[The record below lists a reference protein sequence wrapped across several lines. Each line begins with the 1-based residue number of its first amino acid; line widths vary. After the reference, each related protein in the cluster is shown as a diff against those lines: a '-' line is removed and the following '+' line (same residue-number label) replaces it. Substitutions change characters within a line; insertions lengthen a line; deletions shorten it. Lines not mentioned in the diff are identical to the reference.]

1 MFFLLYVLNGVKSPE
16 VLGFRFFHWVVD
28 MQNDAEVESSRLRAT
43 RESPHVA
50 DTPEPIVFDLGI
62 RRNLD
67 EYPADIQPH
76 LQTRQPIHTVP
87 DASESLRNGG
97 LEPSDVDIVVLSHV
111 HYDHVGDPREFT
123 SAQFMVGY
131 GTRHL
136 LQHGMK
142 YHSAAKFEKDLLP
155 PDRTIELPEP
165 EQKRSHA
172 KPIENSCLPTHG
184 LDTLIRG
191 IQHRWKAFGPFP
203 NAMDLF
209 GDGSIYI
216 VDSPGHL
223 PGHLN
228 LLARIGDASW
238 VYLAGDA
245 CHHPRILHGETG
257 MATWMENDMHVCIH
271 SDKSLAEDTVQRIAK
286 LMREGIRGGDQRL
299 PQAQAKA
306 ATMQLHDETL
316 LTPNAAF
323 MTGEWVSGPTLFEVQ
338 DPATWQTIA
347 SVPDLGETETTTAV
361 NGAIQAAAQLK
372 LLTGKQRGQLLR
384 NWHRLVQQAQED
396 IATVITLENGKT
408 LAEARGEVAYAN
420 DFIDWFAGAAP
431 RIDGAVPQASNPSHR
446 VVTVKQPVGPSP
458 DTPLSALILA
468 RLASEAGFPAG
479 SLSVITSKT
488 NTVAVGKVLTQHPA
502 VRKFSFTG
510 STAVGKLLAAQCTST
525 VKRVSLELGGNAP
538 FLVFDDADL
547 EKAADGIMVSKF
559 RLAGQTCVC
568 ANRVFA
574 QVGIYDKLASLLVE
588 RVRQFRLGRG
598 IDEGTTIGPLINEA
612 AVTKVHGHVKDA
624 LDKGARLLIGGQ
636 PEETLGGAFFQPT
649 VLADVPNDAL
659 CAREETFGP
668 LLPLFKFESDE
679 DAVRLANATD
689 VGLAGYFFTKNIS
702 RAWAV
707 AEALEVGMVGVNTG
721 IISDVASPFG
731 GVKQSGLGREGS
743 SIGIDEFLEVKSI
756 TFGIS

>member
-1 MFFLLYVLNGVKSPE
+1 MAGKENLDSLPTPYARVSLLPSGFLSLPEHFFCADQHDVTVKNL
-16 VLGFRFFHWVVD
+16 V
-28 MQNDAEVESSRLRAT
+28 
-43 RESPHVA
+43 
-50 DTPEPIVFDLGI
+50 PIVFDLGI

-286 LMREGIRGGDQRL
+286 LMREGIRGGDQVRVALAHDGDFLGVTRRQYGRENSNLQRL
-299 PQAQAKA
+299 EITWSAEKKRRYGRAP
-306 ATMQLHDETL
+306 DSNIVGGSN
-316 LTPNAAF
+316 TPAH
-323 MTGEWVSGPTLFEVQ
+323 VYP
-338 DPATWQTIA
+338 
-347 SVPDLGETETTTAV
+347 
-361 NGAIQAAAQLK
+361 
-372 LLTGKQRGQLLR
+372 
-384 NWHRLVQQAQED
+384 
-396 IATVITLENGKT
+396 KT
-408 LAEARGEVAYAN
+408 LAN
-420 DFIDWFAGAAP
+420 DTVSGLDRSDTSRPAFA
-431 RIDGAVPQASNPSHR
+431 QPSGFH
-446 VVTVKQPVGPSP
+446 T
-458 DTPLSALILA
+458 ILA
-468 RLASEAGFPAG
+468 A
-479 SLSVITSKT
+479 
-488 NTVAVGKVLTQHPA
+488 
-502 VRKFSFTG
+502 
-510 STAVGKLLAAQCTST
+510 
-525 VKRVSLELGGNAP
+525 
-538 FLVFDDADL
+538 
-547 EKAADGIMVSKF
+547 
-559 RLAGQTCVC
+559 
-568 ANRVFA
+568 
-574 QVGIYDKLASLLVE
+574 
-588 RVRQFRLGRG
+588 
-598 IDEGTTIGPLINEA
+598 IN
-612 AVTKVHGHVKDA
+612 K
-624 LDKGARLLIGGQ
+624 
-636 PEETLGGAFFQPT
+636 P
-649 VLADVPNDAL
+649 
-659 CAREETFGP
+659 
-668 LLPLFKFESDE
+668 
-679 DAVRLANATD
+679 
-689 VGLAGYFFTKNIS
+689 
-702 RAWAV
+702 
-707 AEALEVGMVGVNTG
+707 
-721 IISDVASPFG
+721 
-731 GVKQSGLGREGS
+731 
-743 SIGIDEFLEVKSI
+743 
-756 TFGIS
+756 